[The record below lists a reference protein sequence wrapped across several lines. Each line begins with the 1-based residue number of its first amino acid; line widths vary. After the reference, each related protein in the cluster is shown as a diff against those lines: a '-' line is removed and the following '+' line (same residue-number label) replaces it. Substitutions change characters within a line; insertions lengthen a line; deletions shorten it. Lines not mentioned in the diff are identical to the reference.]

1 MRGIYILLTKND
13 KNNQGITMRNI
24 ILDVFFGVQC
34 SVHLVEFY
42 F

>member
-13 KNNQGITMRNI
+13 KNNQGITMRG
-24 ILDVFFGVQC
+24 ILDVFFGV
-34 SVHLVEFY
+34 HLVEFY